1 MRYERKISEH
11 QKNKTVSYEMKYMGT
26 KDEYLIVTDLQ
37 KIQIEGCSTI
47 GSEDNGVEISINNV
61 DFTLLEYRR

>member
-1 MRYERKISEH
+1 
-11 QKNKTVSYEMKYMGT
+11 MGT